1 MNLLTVVIQYMQ
13 TSAKPLSSTPKIIP
27 THLTSKVVGGASC
40 GSAQTKIISDLKN
53 ISHLD
58 YEQITKDI

>member
-1 MNLLTVVIQYMQ
+1 MQ